1 MFTGVRPA
9 ALVVVWFVIYAF
21 VGTIRDMCNHGQV
34 KLGLL
39 PGWGGT
45 QLLHPVVGLQAAL
58 DMILTG
64 EPLFS
69 KESVMFSSLGRT
81 PHPQSYTPSASLR
94 VLGGRTQI
102 YLSLPNLP

>member
-1 MFTGVRPA
+1 M
-9 ALVVVWFVIYAF
+9 
-21 VGTIRDMCNHGQV
+21 IRDINHGQV

-64 EPLFS
+64 EPRP
-69 KESVMFSSLGRT
+69 RT
-81 PHPQSYTPSASLR
+81 RQTW
-94 VLGGRTQI
+94 
-102 YLSLPNLP
+102 

>member
-1 MFTGVRPA
+1 MGQQRNFVLLPGVCLPMLQCVAVFESSYHTTCVSRW
-9 ALVVVWFVIYAF
+9 LYIDSNY
-21 VGTIRDMCNHGQV
+21 HQV

-64 EPLFS
+64 E
-69 KESVMFSSLGRT
+69 
-81 PHPQSYTPSASLR
+81 
-94 VLGGRTQI
+94 
-102 YLSLPNLP
+102 LSLSGFEHTRKDR

>member
-1 MFTGVRPA
+1 MFPPPTYVGVRTQPYTFSGLRA
-9 ALVVVWFVIYAF
+9 ARLLCPGFFVEAEL
-21 VGTIRDMCNHGQV
+21 GTIGYTACVNHGQV

-64 EPLFS
+64 EPR
-69 KESVMFSSLGRT
+69 SLD
-81 PHPQSYTPSASLR
+81 
-94 VLGGRTQI
+94 
-102 YLSLPNLP
+102 